1 MTFYEHVKKN
11 MWLAFPVMISQVG
24 QIALNISDTIMVGKV
39 DDPIQSEIN
48 LGAVSLGNS
57 VFILL
62 LVLALGISIIM
73 SPLAAEKD
81 SKQAYVEGADIFSH
95 GLVINIIFSFII
107 CVLTI
112 PTSHFMY
119 YLHQPENVV
128 HEAIPYLNISV
139 VSLIPI
145 MVFQTFRQFGEGLS
159 LTLPATIATWIA
171 ITVNIFLNYCLIEGN
186 FGFPALGVQGA
197 AWGSLIA
204 RIFSM
209 LWIFIIVLQWKKYKI
224 YLQHISFKRWSS
236 SLFKKMIRLG
246 VPTSFQ
252 MFFEVSAFTVAA
264 FIAGLASQTD
274 LAAHQVAIQLASIS
288 FLLCTGLSVAA
299 TVRIGNQKGLNDFKM
314 LREVGYSNIKM
325 TGIFMAF
332 CGLLFILFREQLPWG
347 FTQSENAASLAS
359 DLLIIAALFQLGDGI
374 QLVTLGALRGIQ
386 DVNIPMIITFFAYW
400 IITIPISY
408 ICAIYFSMGA
418 FGVWI
423 GLGIG
428 LTISALALLYRYNK
442 LTNRLIKKNA

>member
-11 MWLAFPVMISQVG
+11 MWLAFPVMLSQVG
-24 QIALNISDTIMVGKV
+24 QIALNVADTIMVGKV
-39 DDPIQSEIN
+39 HDSYQSEIN

-62 LVLALGISIIM
+62 LVSALGFSIIM
-73 SPLAAEKD
+73 SPLTAEKD
-81 SKQAYVEGADIFSH
+81 VDQNYKSGADIFSH
-95 GLVINIIFSFII
+95 GLVINLLFSIILCTLAVSASN
-107 CVLTI
+107 L
-112 PTSHFMY
+112 MY
-119 YLHQPENVV
+119 YLQQPENVV
-128 HEAIPYLNISV
+128 KEAIPYLNISAF
-139 VSLIPI
+139 SLIPI
-145 MVFQTFRQFGEGLS
+145 MIFQTFRQFGEGLS

-171 ITVNIFLNYCLIEGN
+171 ILVNIFLNYCFIEGN

-197 AWGSLIA
+197 ALGSLIA
-204 RIFSM
+204 RFFSTLCIFVI
-209 LWIFIIVLQWKKYKI
+209 IFQWKKIRHYFQ
-224 YLQHISFKRWSS
+224 YVSFKRWSS

-246 VPTSFQ
+246 IPTSFQ
-252 MFFEVSAFTVAA
+252 MFFEVSAFTAAA
-264 FIAGLASQTD
+264 FITGLASQTD

-299 TVRIGNQKGLNDFKM
+299 TVRIGNQKGIRDFKM

-325 TGIFMAF
+325 TGIFMSF
-332 CGLLFILFREQLPWG
+332 CGLLFIIFREELPWG
-347 FTQSENAASLAS
+347 FTQSENAAILAS
-359 DLLIIAALFQLGDGI
+359 NLLIIAALFQLGDGI

-386 DVNIPMIITFFAYW
+386 DVNVPMLITFFAYW

-408 ICAIYFSMGA
+408 SCAIYFEMGA

-428 LTISALALLYRYNK
+428 LTLSSLALLYRYNK
-442 LTNRLIKKNA
+442 LTRDLIKNH